1 MTNFIYILLGVYG
14 LSILMFLCIV
24 AGEKYTKSQPDSKFA
39 SWWRKNV
46 VGDYEE
52 N

>member
-1 MTNFIYILLGVYG
+1 MTNFIYILFGVYG
-14 LSILMFLCIV
+14 ISIVMFLCIV
-24 AGEKYTKSQPDSKFA
+24 AGESYSKKQPKSKFA
-39 SWWRKNV
+39 NWWRKNI